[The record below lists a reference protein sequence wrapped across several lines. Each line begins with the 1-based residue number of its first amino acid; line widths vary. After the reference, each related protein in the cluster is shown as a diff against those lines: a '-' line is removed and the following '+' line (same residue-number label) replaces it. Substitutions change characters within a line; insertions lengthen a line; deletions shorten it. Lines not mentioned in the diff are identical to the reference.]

1 MYVYKYTYTH
11 TGLPWWLRW
20 QRIHLQCRRPRLN
33 PWVRKIHWRREGNPI
48 QYSCLKKFHWQRSLA
63 GNISS
68 VQYNSVTQSC
78 LTPCNPTD
86 CSMPGSPIHNQ
97 LPETTQAH
105 IHQVGDA
112 IQPYHPLSL
121 LLLPSIFSSIRS
133 FPMSWFFASGAK
145 VLEFQLQHQSFKWIF
160 RTDFLQDGLVG
171 SPRSPRDS
179 QESSPAPQFKSI
191 NSSVL
196 SFLYSQT
203 LTSIHD
209 YWINHSLD

>member
-1 MYVYKYTYTH
+1 MAK
-11 TGLPWWLRW
+11 
-20 QRIHLQCRRPRLN
+20 N
-33 PWVRKIHWRREGNPI
+33 PPAIQETQIQSLGREDPLEKGRQPNPVFL
-48 QYSCLKKFHWQRSLA
+48 LKKFHGQRSLA

-97 LPETTQAH
+97 LPETTQTH

-133 FPMSWFFASGAK
+133 FPMSWFFASGS
-145 VLEFQLQHQSFKWIF
+145 QSI
-160 RTDFLQDGLVG
+160 GV
-171 SPRSPRDS
+171 SAS
-179 QESSPAPQFKSI
+179 A
-191 NSSVL
+191 SVL
-196 SFLYSQT
+196 PVNIQ
-203 LTSIHD
+203 D
-209 YWINHSLD
+209 